1 MRGLTADVMPKEVEN
16 WLSPYL
22 PRLLEKLDLG
32 ADNANAAALVRGL
45 GPSSDVVV
53 YGDYD
58 VDGISATAI
67 AMELALS
74 KGAHVRYFIP
84 HRFNQGYGLHKDVAQ
99 VIAKRKCDL
108 VIVVDCGTQDVESV
122 EILKKNGIPVV
133 IFDHHLVEGK
143 RAESDTL
150 VNPQICGDS
159 TAKRLCAT
167 AVLWCWIWQ
176 NELMP
181 RRQLMKLLDVVALA
195 TIADCVS
202 LSSSL
207 NRALV
212 REGINSIRSKA
223 RPGLNLLMEQLG
235 ISPSSIDTEDLA
247 MRVIPCLNAAGRLY
261 LADLAVEVLFP
272 GKDLAGKVGKLI
284 ALNRKR
290 RELSTKILEQVD
302 KLADDKFRYV
312 LTSDDWSVGVLSSV
326 ASRICGD
333 RNAPVA
339 LAASVGGSIMRG
351 TLRMPAG
358 GDAVGVLKQLAPLL
372 NTWGGHR
379 LAAGFSVKMEN
390 WQTVREKMEEIL
402 SGVKVVGEKEELLFW
417 NPANLDMK
425 TWTEAAALL
434 EPREPRHED
443 MDGGLSA
450 RPLRHGQPSADALR
464 ALQRQDVALAARQ
477 GRQARQGLPR
487 PRLAARVR
495 SRGHVQRRLR
505 LARRLGLQAA
515 ARHVAQRHV
524 ASVRS

>member
-22 PRLLEKLDLG
+22 PQLLEKLNLG

-45 GPSSDVVV
+45 DSSSHVVV

-99 VIAKRKCDL
+99 IIAKRKCDL
-108 VIVVDCGTQDVESV
+108 VIVVDCGTQDGESV
-122 EILKKNGIPVV
+122 EILKRNGIPVV

-176 NELMP
+176 NELMT

-302 KLADDKFRYV
+302 SLAGDKFKYV
-312 LTSDDWSVGVLSSV
+312 LTSEDWSVGVLSSV

-339 LAASVGGSIMRG
+339 LAASVGNTIMRG

-425 TWTEAAALL
+425 TWTEASALGPFGMDNPAPMLYAPYNGKMSITQLGKGGKHVKVSLGSVSLLAFGAADMFSGSCEWLDGWVYKPRIDTWRNITSLQFVL
-434 EPREPRHED
+434 EKMVARESKTD
-443 MDGGLSA
+443 
-450 RPLRHGQPSADALR
+450 
-464 ALQRQDVALAARQ
+464 
-477 GRQARQGLPR
+477 
-487 PRLAARVR
+487 
-495 SRGHVQRRLR
+495 
-505 LARRLGLQAA
+505 
-515 ARHVAQRHV
+515 
-524 ASVRS
+524 

>member
-181 RRQLMKLLDVVALA
+181 RRQLMKLLDVAA
-195 TIADCVS
+195 FRS
-202 LSSSL
+202 L
-207 NRALV
+207 
-212 REGINSIRSKA
+212 
-223 RPGLNLLMEQLG
+223 
-235 ISPSSIDTEDLA
+235 
-247 MRVIPCLNAAGRLY
+247 
-261 LADLAVEVLFP
+261 
-272 GKDLAGKVGKLI
+272 
-284 ALNRKR
+284 R
-290 RELSTKILEQVD
+290 R
-302 KLADDKFRYV
+302 
-312 LTSDDWSVGVLSSV
+312 
-326 ASRICGD
+326 
-333 RNAPVA
+333 
-339 LAASVGGSIMRG
+339 
-351 TLRMPAG
+351 
-358 GDAVGVLKQLAPLL
+358 
-372 NTWGGHR
+372 
-379 LAAGFSVKMEN
+379 
-390 WQTVREKMEEIL
+390 
-402 SGVKVVGEKEELLFW
+402 
-417 NPANLDMK
+417 
-425 TWTEAAALL
+425 
-434 EPREPRHED
+434 
-443 MDGGLSA
+443 
-450 RPLRHGQPSADALR
+450 
-464 ALQRQDVALAARQ
+464 
-477 GRQARQGLPR
+477 
-487 PRLAARVR
+487 
-495 SRGHVQRRLR
+495 
-505 LARRLGLQAA
+505 
-515 ARHVAQRHV
+515 
-524 ASVRS
+524 